1 MYGNFISLIKE
12 TSPTRLPF
20 SCRFLLLLLPVLAL
34 FVVDGKSLFAA
45 TWQADFTI
53 RVSSPRTQT
62 IFFSGKFY
70 QSGAKVRIEPKN
82 SDEIDLFDFEAKIG
96 FRIFPKDR
104 IYFTSPL
111 SAIKIIKAIKEGW
124 ITAPLPYLE
133 SKVLLWTGDIK
144 GKAGRLY
151 FVILSLNNQKSYV
164 LRWLTDDADELPLRI
179 IYPGPA
185 NETIIVDYEP
195 LLSEHFSDN
204 HFTPPTD
211 YLSLNPF

>member
-1 MYGNFISLIKE
+1 L
-12 TSPTRLPF
+12 R
-20 SCRFLLLLLPVLAL
+20 LLLIFAL
-34 FVVDGKSLFAA
+34 FALESKSLSAA

-62 IFFSGKFY
+62 IFFKGRFY
-70 QSGAKVRIEPKN
+70 QSGTKVRIEPKD
-82 SDEIDLFDFEAKIG
+82 SDEIDLFDFDAKIG
-96 FRIFPKDR
+96 IRIFPKDR

-111 SAIKIIKAIKEGW
+111 SAIKMIKAIKEAW

-133 SKVLLWTGDIK
+133 SKILLWTGDIR

-151 FVILSLNNQKSYV
+151 FVTLSRNNQKLYV
-164 LRWLTDDADELPLRI
+164 LRWLTDDAHELPLRI

-195 LLSEHFSDN
+195 VISEVFSEDYFN
-204 HFTPPTD
+204 PPAD